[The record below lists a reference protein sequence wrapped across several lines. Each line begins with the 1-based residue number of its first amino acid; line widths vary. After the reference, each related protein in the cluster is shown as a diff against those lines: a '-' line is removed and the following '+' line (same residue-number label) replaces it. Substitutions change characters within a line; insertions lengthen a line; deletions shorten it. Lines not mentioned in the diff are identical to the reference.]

1 MKTASVTESK
11 NELSRL
17 LRSVRAGK
25 SILIM
30 DRDVPVARLEPVA
43 GGTLPD
49 EPRLAAL
56 ERQGLLRRN
65 RQTGGVIARLKQLPA
80 PKVKTGASAV
90 AVLLAERE
98 EAGR

>member
-17 LRSVRAGK
+17 LRRVRAGH
-25 SILIM
+25 SVLIM

-43 GGTLPD
+43 GDTIPD
-49 EPRLAAL
+49 APRLAAL

-65 RQTGGVIARLKQLPA
+65 RPAAGMIARLKQLPA

-90 AVLLAERE
+90 AALLADRGEP
-98 EAGR
+98 GR

>member
-11 NELSRL
+11 NGLSGL

-56 ERQGLLRRN
+56 ERQGLVRRN
-65 RQTGGVIARLKQLPA
+65 GSAAGLLARLRQLPA
-80 PKVKTGASAV
+80 PKVKAGVSAV
-90 AVLLAERE
+90 AALLAERE
-98 EAGR
+98 ESAR